1 MLINC
6 DQGLTRSSCGNRK
19 RDQYLYGMKK
29 FSFLTFLFSAALM
42 QAQTTSILWLG
53 NSYTAANNLPDLVS
67 QLALSGGDTV
77 TYNSNTPGGYTLQM
91 HSQNATSLQLINQQS
106 WDFVVVQAQSQE
118 PSLTQNYVN
127 TNVFPYAAFLDS
139 AIQTNDSCTQT
150 VFYMTWGRK
159 NGDASNCASW
169 PPVCTYSGM
178 QGLLRERYVQ
188 MAQDNNAVTA
198 PCGEAWRNVIASGP
212 TYDLYQPDESHPSLY
227 GSYLNACVFYATM
240 FRKSPVGLPYMST
253 LPTADAYFLQQ
264 VAAST
269 VFDSMGVWNTNV
281 NYADPGFTAVAQTG
295 LTYNFSANASMALHQ
310 WNFGNG
316 FVAGSANET
325 YTFSSAG
332 SYVVE
337 HVTWNGC
344 LYDTL
349 RDTLQIVPAGLTDYS
364 DDGFRVYCG
373 SNAAIHVSA
382 PQNISEMHIEII
394 DLAGRVVKTQT
405 SYGNK
410 AEVSTADLM
419 NGIYHVRLNTTP
431 GTYVKSVSVIHN

>member
-1 MLINC
+1 MLVNS
-6 DQGLTRSSCGNRK
+6 DQRLTRSSCSCRRG
-19 RDQYLYGMKK
+19 DLYLYYMRKLC
-29 FSFLTFLFSAALM
+29 FLLLMLAAPFIY
-42 QAQTTSILWLG
+42 AQSTSILWLG
-53 NSYTAANNLPDLVS
+53 NSYTAANNLPDLVY
-67 QLALSGGDTV
+67 QLALSAGDTV

-91 HSQNATSLQLINQQS
+91 HSQNAMSLQLINQQS

-118 PSLTQNYVN
+118 PSFNPTYVN

-139 AIQTNDSCTQT
+139 AIQNNDSCTQT

-159 NGDASNCASW
+159 NGDASNCAAW
-169 PPVCTYSGM
+169 PPVCTYLGM

-188 MAQDNNAVTA
+188 MAHDNNAVTA

-240 FRKSPVGLPYMST
+240 FRKSPVGLPFMST

-269 VFDSMGVWNTNV
+269 VFDSMSVWNTNV
-281 NYADPGFTAVAQTG
+281 NYADPGFTSVAQTG
-295 LTYNFSANASMALHQ
+295 LTYNFSANASMAMHQ
-310 WNFGNG
+310 WNFGSG
-316 FVAGSANET
+316 FVSGSANET
-325 YTFSSAG
+325 FTFPSAG
-332 SYVVE
+332 TYVVE

-349 RDTLQIVPAGLTDYS
+349 RDTLQIVPAGFAQYNYEA
-364 DDGFRVYCG
+364 FRVFCG
-373 SNAAIHVSA
+373 ADAAINVIA
-382 PQNISEMHIEII
+382 PANIAEMQIEII
-394 DLAGRVVKTQT
+394 DVAGRVVKAQT
-405 SYGNK
+405 CYGNK

-419 NGIYHVRLNTTP
+419 NGVYHVRLNTGA
-431 GTYVKSVSVIHN
+431 GTYMKSVAVIRN

>member
-1 MLINC
+1 MLS
-6 DQGLTRSSCGNRK
+6 LSA
-19 RDQYLYGMKK
+19 
-29 FSFLTFLFSAALM
+29 TFV

-53 NSYTAANNLPDLVS
+53 NSYTAANNLPDLVY
-67 QLALSGGDTV
+67 QLALSGGDSV

-91 HSQNATSLQLINQQS
+91 HSQNAMSLQLINQQP

-118 PSLTQNYVN
+118 PSFDPAYVN
-127 TNVFPYAAFLDS
+127 ANVFPYASFLDS
-139 AIQTNDSCTQT
+139 AIQNNDSCTQT

-159 NGDASNCASW
+159 NGDASNCAAW
-169 PPVCTYSGM
+169 PPVCTYLGM

-188 MAQDNNAVTA
+188 MAHDNNAVTA

-212 TYDLYQPDESHPSLY
+212 TYDLFQPDESHPSLY

-240 FRKSPVGLPYMST
+240 FRKSPVGLQFMST

-269 VFDSMGVWNTNV
+269 VFDSMSVWNTNV

-295 LTYNFSANASMALHQ
+295 LTYNFNANVSTAMHQ

-316 FVAGSANET
+316 FTTGSANET
-325 YTFSSAG
+325 YTFPSAG
-332 SYVVE
+332 SYVVQ

-349 RDTLQIVPAGLTDYS
+349 RDTVQIVPAGLTAYS
-364 DDGFRVYCG
+364 PEEFRVYNG
-373 SNAAIHVSA
+373 SNSLLNITAPSSVS
-382 PQNISEMHIEII
+382 QMQIDII
-394 DLAGRVVKTQT
+394 DVSGRIVKTQMCYSNT
-405 SYGNK
+405 
-410 AEVSTADLM
+410 AEISTADLM
-419 NGIYHVRLNTTP
+419 NGIYHVRLITATGN
-431 GTYVKSVSVIHN
+431 YVKSVSVIRK

>member
-1 MLINC
+1 MVNC
-6 DQGLTRSSCGNRK
+6 GQKLTRSSYNSRK
-19 RDQYLYGMKK
+19 PELYLYLMKK
-29 FSFLTFLFSAALM
+29 FYTFILLFTATFV

-53 NSYTAANNLPDLVS
+53 NSYTAANNLPDLLY
-67 QLALSGGDTV
+67 QLALSGGDSV

-118 PSLTQNYVN
+118 PSFNQTYVN
-127 TNVFPYAAFLDS
+127 TSVFPYASFLDS
-139 AIQTNDSCTQT
+139 AIQANDSCSQT

-159 NGDASNCASW
+159 NGDASNCAAW
-169 PPVCTYSGM
+169 PPVCTYLGM

-188 MAQDNNAVTA
+188 MAHDNNAVTA
-198 PCGEAWRNVIASGP
+198 PCGEAWRNVIATTP
-212 TYDLYQPDESHPSLY
+212 TFDLYVADESHPSLY

-240 FRKSPVGLPYMST
+240 FRKSPVGLPFMST

-269 VFDSMGVWNTNV
+269 VFDSMSVWNTNV
-281 NYADPGFTAVAQTG
+281 NYADPGFTSVAQTG
-295 LTYNFSANASMALHQ
+295 LTYNFSANASMAMHQ

-325 YTFSSAG
+325 YTFPSAG

-349 RDTLQIVPAGLTDYS
+349 RDTLQIVPAGLAIHNNDE
-364 DDGFRVYCG
+364 FHVYYG
-373 SNAAIHVSA
+373 ANAAINVIA
-382 PQNISEMHIEII
+382 PVNIAEMQIEII
-394 DLAGRVVKTQT
+394 DVAGRVVKTQT
-405 SYGNK
+405 CYGNR

-419 NGIYHVRLNTTP
+419 NGIYHVRLNTGT
-431 GTYVKSVSVIHN
+431 GTYMKSVAVIRN